1 MCQRLVEQCMTEILA
16 FIHLT
21 RSYCLLIKSQFVMFF
36 VPKGFHALILNF
48 FRLLRVKLYARG
60 ESRDLTYL
68 CFIVFRFN
76 FPDLI

>member
-1 MCQRLVEQCMTEILA
+1 MTEILA
-16 FIHLT
+16 FIHLI
-21 RSYCLLIKSQFVMFF
+21 RSYCLLIKFQFVMFS
-36 VPKGFHALILNF
+36 VPKKGFHALILNF